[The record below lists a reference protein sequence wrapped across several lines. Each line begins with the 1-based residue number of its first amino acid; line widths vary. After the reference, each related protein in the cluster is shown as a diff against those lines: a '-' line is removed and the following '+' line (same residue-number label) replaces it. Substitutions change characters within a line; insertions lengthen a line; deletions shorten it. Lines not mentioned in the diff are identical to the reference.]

1 MNNNGMN
8 TSNLDYIEGLYSQYK
23 ANPDS
28 VDFEWKRFFEG
39 VDFGAASNLG
49 LSDKELSVFNLIQA
63 YRDYGHEEANLNPL
77 GAPISSDN
85 LSLKHFGLSE
95 KDLDQ
100 KFQIGSLIGKK
111 NASLK
116 EIVATLKATYSGTV
130 TVQTK
135 HTEPA
140 VQKWFIKNFEAEN
153 YKLSNEQKKA
163 ALKSI
168 TNAEAFEK
176 FVHTRYVGTKRFSV
190 EGGDALLPM
199 MDTLVD
205 KGSEKGVKEIVI
217 GMAHRGRVNML
228 VNFMGKGLEYVFGDF
243 NGPLE
248 SEAVIEDF
256 DNDVK
261 YHLGY
266 SKEKKSVSGA
276 AVKCTMAFN
285 PSHLE
290 TVNPVAMGMAKA
302 YQARLGDKNGQAVV
316 PVLIHG
322 DAAFAGQGIVQECL
336 QMSGVEA
343 YNVGGVLHIIIDNQ
357 VGFTTSPDRAR
368 CTRYSSDVALGWS
381 IPVIHV
387 NGDDAEACVRAMDL
401 AVRYRQEFKKDVVI
415 NLICYR
421 RYGHNEGDEPAYT
434 QPKMYDIIRSHKTLR
449 EIYGAKLAA
458 ENVISQADVEAMMNG
473 RLDEIQKI
481 YDETKKNPP
490 KLKNFKYEGAWKGL
504 RKAKASDFEK
514 SADTSFD
521 LKKLQSVG
529 QKIVEFPAG
538 FAPHPKLKKLIE
550 SRLNAIQG
558 KENIDWGTAELLAY
572 ATLLSEGHPVRL
584 VGEDVMRGTFT
595 HRHAGFV
602 DVNNG
607 QRTFPVAQV
616 NPQAELY
623 VGESILSEYAALGFE
638 YGFSS
643 ADPQYL
649 TMWEAQFG
657 DFANGAQIVID
668 QYIAAA
674 ETKWQLNSG
683 LVMLLPHGYEGQGP
697 EHSSARLERFLQLCA
712 QYNMQVINPTTSAQ
726 IYHALRRQVR
736 RDFRKP
742 LIVMSPKKLLRYPS
756 AGSNIEELA
765 KGRFQ
770 EVIGDSKVDAK
781 KVTKA
786 IFVSG
791 KFYYDLSEE
800 REKNK
805 REDVAII
812 RLEQLYP
819 FPEKQVL
826 ELLKQYPNLKQV
838 VWAQE
843 EPKNMGAFQSVYFN
857 FVEIMLSA
865 NIKANFAY
873 VGRPDRAS
881 PATGSVYRHANE
893 QAEIIANAFK
903 G

>member
-1 MNNNGMN
+1 MN
-8 TSNLDYIEGLYSQYK
+8 TSNLEYLEGLYGQYK
-23 ANPDS
+23 TNPES
-28 VDFEWKRFFEG
+28 IELEWRRFFEG
-39 VDFGAASNLG
+39 VDFGSASNMG
-49 LSDKELSVFNLIQA
+49 LSEKELSVYNLIKA
-63 YRDYGHEEANLNPL
+63 YRDLGHEEANLNPL
-77 GAPISSDN
+77 YAPKASEN
-85 LSLKHFGLSE
+85 LHLKNFGLAD
-95 KDLDQ
+95 KDLDA
-100 KFQIGSLIGKK
+100 KFQIGSLVGKK
-111 NASLK
+111 GASLR
-116 EIVATLKATYSGTV
+116 EILSTLKAIYAGTLS
-130 TVQTK
+130 VQTM
-135 HTEPA
+135 HTEPK
-140 VQKWFIKNFEAEN
+140 VQQWFIKNYESEAF
-153 YKLSNEQKKA
+153 KLSLEQKKA
-163 ALKSI
+163 ALQSI

-199 MDTLVD
+199 MDALVERGSA
-205 KGSEKGVKEIVI
+205 KGLKEIVI

-266 SKEKKSVSGA
+266 VKEKKTAHGS
-276 AVKCTMAFN
+276 VKCTMAFN

-302 YQARLGDKNGQAVV
+302 FQKRLKDNSGQAVA

-322 DAAFAGQGIVQECL
+322 DAAFAGQGIVQEVL

-343 YNVGGVLHIIIDNQ
+343 YNVGGVIHMIIDNQ
-357 VGFTTSPDRAR
+357 VGFTTTPDKGRT
-368 CTRYSSDVALGWS
+368 TRYSSDAALGFG

-401 AVRYRQEFKKDVVI
+401 ALRYRLEFKKDVII
-415 NLICYR
+415 NIICYR
-421 RYGHNEGDEPAYT
+421 RFGHNEGDEPAYT

-449 EIYGAKLAA
+449 EIYSAKLAA
-458 ENVISQADVEAMMNG
+458 ENSVPQAEADAMYNTRM
-473 RLDEIQKI
+473 DEIQKI

-490 KLKNFKYEGAWKGL
+490 KLKNFKFEGNWAGL
-504 RKAKASDFEK
+504 RKAKPEDFDK
-514 SADTSFD
+514 SADTSFN
-521 LKKLQSVG
+521 LKKLQDVG

-538 FAPHPKLKKLIE
+538 FTPHPKLKKLIE
-550 SRLNAIQG
+550 SRLNALQG
-558 KENIDWGTAELLAY
+558 KESIDWGTAELLAY
-572 ATLLSEGHPVRL
+572 ATLLSEGHSVRL
-584 VGEDVMRGTFT
+584 TGQDVMRGTFT

-602 DVNNG
+602 DASTAETV
-607 QRTFPVAQV
+607 FPVAQV
-616 NPQAELY
+616 NPQAELFIR
-623 VGESILSEYAALGFE
+623 ESTLSEYGVLGFE
-638 YGFSS
+638 YGYSS

-657 DFANGAQIVID
+657 DFSNGAQIVID
-668 QYIAAA
+668 QYISAA
-674 ETKWQLNSG
+674 ETKWQLMSG

-697 EHSSARLERFLQLCA
+697 EHSSARLERYLQLCA
-712 QYNMQVINPTTSAQ
+712 QYNMQVIHPTTSAQ
-726 IYHALRRQVR
+726 IFHALRRQVR

-756 AGSNIEELA
+756 AGSMVDELA
-765 KGRFQ
+765 NGRFQ
-770 EVIGDSKVDAK
+770 EVIKDTKVDAK

-791 KFYYDLSEE
+791 KFYYDLAEE

-805 REDVAII
+805 RDDAAII
-812 RLEQLYP
+812 RLEQIYP

-826 ELLKQYPNLKQV
+826 EVLKSYPNLKQV

-843 EPKNMGAFQSVYFN
+843 EPKNMGAFQHVYFR

-865 NIKANFAY
+865 NIKANFTY

-881 PATGSVYRHANE
+881 PATGSNYRHINE
-893 QAEIIANAFK
+893 QAEITANAFK